1 MRSVGIDIGSSS
13 IKVVEVLTTS
23 KGFQVTQ
30 CFERPLGLNAAH
42 DQEIEIIE
50 FLREISAK
58 YDPAQTRYCLALRQD
73 QVSIR
78 NKIFPF
84 NDRMKISKS
93 LAFELEEEIPFSSDN
108 SVFDAKI
115 VRTIGNAAE
124 VLACAA
130 PKHHI
135 RTLLQRCADA
145 NIDPALISTEGTA
158 FANIYEKW
166 NEAPPEHPA
175 SDSTLLGD
183 QEKPERLVHLTLN
196 MGHTRTLVCAFEG
209 NSLIGV
215 RTILWG
221 AKNISDSVAKK
232 YEIPYLDALK
242 EVQNKAFI
250 LTSKQGATF
259 DQITFSETIAK
270 SVREL
275 VRDLQ
280 LSILEFK
287 SEFNAV
293 ITQIGLT
300 GGTSAIKNLGPFLTQ
315 QLELPVNKVY
325 PLDMIPNVLFEKGP
339 KTDTTFGLALGIA
352 IEGLKKPRNPA
363 VSFLRGEFAKQNNFA
378 RNMWDKW
385 GPAFKTAA
393 AALVVFFIYSMMRES
408 FSMDLADRAEEAL
421 KTQAKN
427 VAKLTGKKATEAN
440 IKKYIR
446 ENKKRAADLK
456 TLGNVA
462 TMNSALEIVKKINDA
477 TPAKNSVTLD
487 VKGVQVRDSEVSIEG
502 YVNNNNELTVLQQ
515 SLSNM
520 SVDGKVNKGASQLAP
535 LAGKTAFS
543 FNFKVDRGI
552 TKTIQ

>member
-1 MRSVGIDIGSSS
+1 MRSIGIDIGSSS

-30 CFERPLGLNAAH
+30 CFERPLGINAAH

-50 FLREISAK
+50 FLREISGK
-58 YDPAQTRYCLALRQD
+58 FDPSQTRYCLALRQD

-93 LAFELEEEIPFSSDN
+93 LAFELEEDIPFSGEN

-115 VRTIGNAAE
+115 VRTLGNSAE

-135 RTLLQRCADA
+135 RTILQRCTDA
-145 NIDPALISTEGTA
+145 GISPALISTEGTA

-166 NEAPPEHPA
+166 NEAPPALPTP
-175 SDSTLLGD
+175 DSSLLEG
-183 QEKPERLVHLTLN
+183 ESRAERDVHLTLN

-221 AKNISDSVAKK
+221 SKNIAEGVSKK
-232 YEIPYLDALK
+232 YEIPYLEALK
-242 EVQNKAFI
+242 EVQTKAFI
-250 LTSKQGATF
+250 LTNKQGATF
-259 DQITFSETIAK
+259 DQVTFSETIAK

-287 SEFNAV
+287 SEFNAIISQV
-293 ITQIGLT
+293 GLT
-300 GGTSAIKNLGPFLTQ
+300 GGASNIKNLGPFLTQ
-315 QLELPVNKVY
+315 QLEVPVNKVY
-325 PLDMIPNVLFEKGP
+325 PLDMIPNVLFEKNT

-363 VSFLRGEFAKQNNFA
+363 INFLKGEFAKQNHLA
-378 RNMWDKW
+378 RNLWDKW
-385 GPAFKTAA
+385 GPTLKTAA
-393 AALVVFFIYSMMRES
+393 AAIVVFFIYSMMRET
-408 FSMDLADRAEEAL
+408 FSMELADRAEEAL

-427 VAKLTGKKATEAN
+427 VAKLSGKKATEAN

-456 TLGNVA
+456 TLGSVA
-462 TMNSALEIVKKINDA
+462 SMNSALEILKKINDA
-477 TPAKNSVTLD
+477 TPAKNVLTLD
-487 VKGVQVRDSEVSIEG
+487 VKKLHVQDNEVSIEG
-502 YVNNNNELTVLQQ
+502 YVTNKSEVSVLQQ
-515 SLSNM
+515 SLGNLAS
-520 SVDGKVNKGASQLAP
+520 DGKVNTRESQLQP
-535 LAGKTAFS
+535 TTGKTAFS

-552 TKTIQ
+552 TKTVQ

>member
-1 MRSVGIDIGSSS
+1 MKSVGIDIGSSS
-13 IKVVEVLTTS
+13 IKVVEVLSTS

-50 FLREISAK
+50 FLREISAL

-115 VRTIGNAAE
+115 VRTLGNAAE

-130 PKHHI
+130 PKQHV
-135 RTLLQRCADA
+135 RVLLQRCADA
-145 NIDPALISTEGTA
+145 NIEPALISTEGTA

-166 NEAPPEHPA
+166 NEPPPAQPPEA
-175 SDSTLLGD
+175 NLLD
-183 QEKPERLVHLTLN
+183 APDRPERPLHLTLN

-221 AKNISDSVAKK
+221 AKNIADAVGKK

-242 EVQNKAFI
+242 EVQTKAFI
-250 LTSKQGATF
+250 LTNKQGATF

-287 SEFNAV
+287 SEFNAI
-293 ITQIGLT
+293 ITQIGMT
-300 GGTSAIKNLGPFLTQ
+300 GGSSAIKNLGPFLTQ

-325 PLDMIPNVLFEKGP
+325 PLDMIPNVLFEKSP

-363 VSFLRGEFAKQNNFA
+363 ISFLRGEFAKQNNFV
-378 RNMWDKW
+378 RNLWEKW
-385 GPAFKTAA
+385 GPTAKVAA
-393 AALVVFFIYSMMRES
+393 AALVVFFIYSMMRET
-408 FSMDLADRAEEAL
+408 FSLELADRAEEAL

-427 VAKLTGKKATEAN
+427 VAKISGKKATEAN

-462 TMNSALEIVKKINDA
+462 TMNSALEIIKKINDA
-477 TPAKNSVTLD
+477 APAKNNLTLD
-487 VKGVQVRDSEVSIEG
+487 VKGVHIRDSEVSVEG
-502 YVNNNNELTVLQQ
+502 YVKNANEVSLLQQ
-515 SLSNM
+515 SLASLA
-520 SVDGKVNKGASQLAP
+520 VDGKINKGSSQLRP
-535 LAGKTAFS
+535 ESGKTAFLL
-543 FNFKVDRGI
+543 NFKVDRGI
-552 TKTIQ
+552 TKSIQ

>member
-13 IKVVEVLTTS
+13 IKVVEMLTTS

-30 CFERPLGLNAAH
+30 CFERPLGVNQAH

-58 YDPAQTRYCLALRQD
+58 YDPAQTRYCFALRQD

-78 NKIFPF
+78 NKTFPF

-93 LAFELEEEIPFSSDN
+93 LAFELEEEIPFSGDN

-115 VRTIGNAAE
+115 VRTIGPAAE

-145 NIDPALISTEGTA
+145 NIEPALISTEGTA

-166 NEAPPEHPA
+166 NEVPPIHPA

-183 QEKPERLVHLTLN
+183 QEKPERVVHLTLN

-221 AKNISDSVAKK
+221 AKNIADSVAKK

-293 ITQIGLT
+293 LTQIGLT
-300 GGTSAIKNLGPFLTQ
+300 GGSSTIKNLGPFLTQ

-363 VSFLRGEFAKQNNFA
+363 VNFLRGEFAKQNNLA
-378 RNMWDKW
+378 RNAWEKW
-385 GPAFKTAA
+385 GPTLKTAT

-408 FSMDLADRAEEAL
+408 FSMNLAERAEEAL

-477 TPAKNSVTLD
+477 APAKNSMTLD
-487 VKGVQVRDSEVSIEG
+487 VTGVQVRDSDVTLAG
-502 YVNNNNELTVLQQ
+502 YVKGANELTVLQQ
-515 SLSNM
+515 ALGNLA
-520 SVDGKVNKGASQLAP
+520 VDGKVNKGGIPPAP
-535 LAGKTAFS
+535 LSGKTAFS